1 MKAFSAVF
9 VSLKFNV
16 LMKKLLLTTA
26 FVLLALGASP
36 QGLKSLIPASV
47 LAGETVTGLKGGHNV
62 GNLDLGKA
70 RKSAAA
76 RAAAKAPEGESRMF
90 MLLDYEPVSGFT
102 EEDGAEIA
110 FPRIRKQELV
120 FADDGKVYIPN
131 MMLTSALGEGWL
143 EGVFDGDGNIVI
155 EPGQTVATYS
165 DPELGMSNDFILST
179 VDYSTDGYQPGNEPI
194 TLYFEDDGY
203 YLPEGQFLGLFR
215 VDEYPFLPMP
225 IYTLQTYCSDL
236 AYGDV
241 SALGE
246 PVEYDYTCDELT
258 GEAATGLTGTV
269 EMYSEED
276 MNIST
281 SLLPACPDAMMMFIG
296 YAGKEDIMAYCT
308 TVADDD
314 ALFMGYTAV
323 GGGAYQTA
331 SFINFFY
338 NGADGSYDCEDGFTL
353 GDFFINPLNGT
364 SGFSCMYGNMSLVP
378 SGTAGVGSVGAAG
391 GRSVVATEYYDLS
404 GRRTGKAAKGVGI
417 VVEKYADGTSRAV
430 KVVR

>member
-1 MKAFSAVF
+1 
-9 VSLKFNV
+9 
-16 LMKKLLLTTA
+16 
-26 FVLLALGASP
+26 
-36 QGLKSLIPASV
+36 
-47 LAGETVTGLKGGHNV
+47 
-62 GNLDLGKA
+62 
-70 RKSAAA
+70 
-76 RAAAKAPEGESRMF
+76 
-90 MLLDYEPVSGFT
+90 
-102 EEDGAEIA
+102 
-110 FPRIRKQELV
+110 
-120 FADDGKVYIPN
+120 
-131 MMLTSALGEGWL
+131 
-143 EGVFDGDGNIVI
+143 
-155 EPGQTVATYS
+155 
-165 DPELGMSNDFILST
+165 
-179 VDYSTDGYQPGNEPI
+179 
-194 TLYFEDDGY
+194 
-203 YLPEGQFLGLFR
+203 
-215 VDEYPFLPMP
+215 
-225 IYTLQTYCSDL
+225 
-236 AYGDV
+236 
-241 SALGE
+241 
-246 PVEYDYTCDELT
+246 
-258 GEAATGLTGTV
+258 
-269 EMYSEED
+269 

-338 NGADGSYDCEDGFTL
+338 NGVDGSYDCEDGFTL

-378 SGTAGVGSVGAAG
+378 SGTVGVGSVGAAE